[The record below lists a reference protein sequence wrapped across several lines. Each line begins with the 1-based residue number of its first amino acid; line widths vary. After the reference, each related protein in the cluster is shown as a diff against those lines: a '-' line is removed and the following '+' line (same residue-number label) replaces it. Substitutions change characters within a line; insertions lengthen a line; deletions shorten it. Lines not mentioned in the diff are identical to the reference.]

1 MTNAAGSQ
9 RTISNTVFVTTG
21 SFASTQ
27 NSATAERGQGSV
39 SVKLLNGKVLTVGNR
54 FVTAVA
60 DLFDPATNQFSQT
73 GSMNHARANPN
84 AVMLSDG
91 RVLVMG
97 GTHYTT
103 QWNYRASAEIYDP
116 STGTFTLTG
125 SMNYARSGHAAVLLS
140 DGRVMVLGGYTP
152 TYYYINTTEIYDPAT
167 GVWTMGPSMKR
178 ARGNRPAATR
188 LSDNRILIAGGYNS
202 TDGHQKTAEIYNPG
216 TNSFTLLADQMNL
229 ARSEAS
235 IVALPNGDALL
246 VGGVVSG
253 VPQGPIE
260 VFNGTTNT
268 FYDLAEVDQLDVA
281 VFGTLVTVLSNGLVA
296 IFGGATGT
304 SGEDR
309 VYLYDHS
316 TRQIILENVRLGL
329 PRYYASGV
337 TLNDGRVLIIGGNL
351 GAEKSAELYTP

>member
-1 MTNAAGSQ
+1 
-9 RTISNTVFVTTG
+9 
-21 SFASTQ
+21 
-27 NSATAERGQGSV
+27 
-39 SVKLLNGKVLTVGNR
+39 
-54 FVTAVA
+54 
-60 DLFDPATNQFSQT
+60 
-73 GSMNHARANPN
+73 
-84 AVMLSDG
+84 
-91 RVLVMG
+91 MG

-140 DGRVMVLGGYTP
+140 DGRVMVFGGYTP
-152 TYYYINTTEIYDPAT
+152 TYYHVNSTEIYDPTT
-167 GVWTMGPSMKR
+167 GVWTMGPTMKR
-178 ARGNRPAATR
+178 ARGNSPAATR

-202 TDGHQKTAEIYNPG
+202 TDGHQKTAEIYNPS
-216 TNSFTLLADQMNL
+216 TNTFTLLADQMNL

-281 VFGTLVTVLSNGLVA
+281 VFGTLVTALSNGLVV
-296 IFGGATGT
+296 IFGGGTGT
-304 SGEDR
+304 SVENR